1 MERRELD
8 KQTDQPGEAGSSRQ
22 RQQDR
27 NVPAWGHSPWSP
39 PSPQPAQGVTAHC
52 QGPPC
57 SLITVSMAI
66 NGRKSNKSSSL
77 QTPGAFPKPWQ
88 GQAGAH
94 THTPVAAGG
103 WHSTHLSATRLSC
116 WGTSPCTCGRGDGPI
131 NKQEKRLNRWQFRNH
146 HDATRLLR

>member
-8 KQTDQPGEAGSSRQ
+8 KQTDQPGEAGGSRQ

-39 PSPQPAQGVTAHC
+39 PSPRPARGVTAYC

-66 NGRKSNKSSSL
+66 SGGNPTKAAVCKHRDPSKSPGRARGERTREWQL
-77 QTPGAFPKPWQ
+77 GA
-88 GQAGAH
+88 GTA
-94 THTPVAAGG
+94 
-103 WHSTHLSATRLSC
+103 THLSATRRS
-116 WGTSPCTCGRGDGPI
+116 S
-131 NKQEKRLNRWQFRNH
+131 
-146 HDATRLLR
+146 